1 MRGGVGPSGR
11 GEPRGGRGGE
21 RDAAGRRG
29 GGVRAG
35 GRSCLWPLGF
45 GGGGARKGW
54 GAPVRGNG
62 GSGVGGETRRPPG
75 RGKAAGGASAG
86 CGGGGAA
93 GGGLSAPGGGGVPAR
108 LSAGP
113 RPLGCSSRARRGG
126 EGRAPRAAL
135 PPGGGGDGGPGL
147 QQPFPGVSSP
157 TPRPPRLQPAEGVR
171 HPCAGAAIPSRANR
185 SSLG

>member
-1 MRGGVGPSGR
+1 M
-11 GEPRGGRGGE
+11 
-21 RDAAGRRG
+21 
-29 GGVRAG
+29 
-35 GRSCLWPLGF
+35 
-45 GGGGARKGW
+45 GARGW
-54 GAPVRGNG
+54 GAKRGDPRVEG
-62 GSGVGGETRRPPG
+62 KQPAEPAPGV
-75 RGKAAGGASAG
+75 A
-86 CGGGGAA
+86 GAA
-93 GGGLSAPGGGGVPAR
+93 RREGGCLPRGGGVPAR

-171 HPCAGAAIPSRANR
+171 HPWAGAAIPSRCFVPSEQKLPGVTGGGAV
-185 SSLG
+185 SCVVGVFFPLSVGFK

>member
-93 GGGLSAPGGGGVPAR
+93 GGGLSAPGGGGCP
-108 LSAGP
+108 SAAVCGAAA
-113 RPLGCSSRARRGG
+113 LGVLQSGAEGRRGESPPSG
-126 EGRAPRAAL
+126 PASGRGWGRWSRPAAAL
-135 PPGGGGDGGPGL
+135 PRGL
-147 QQPFPGVSSP
+147 LTDSPSSP
-157 TPRPPRLQPAEGVR
+157 SPAG
-171 HPCAGAAIPSRANR
+171 
-185 SSLG
+185 

>member
-1 MRGGVGPSGR
+1 MDLRGPGGGLGNEGGCRAVRAGRAEGGSGW
-11 GEPRGGRGGE
+11 GAGCGGE
-21 RDAAGRRG
+21 EG

-93 GGGLSAPGGGGVPAR
+93 GGGLSAPGGGCPSAAVCGAAALGVLQSGAE
-108 LSAGP
+108 G
-113 RPLGCSSRARRGG
+113 RRGESPPSG
-126 EGRAPRAAL
+126 PASGRGWGRWSRPAAAL
-135 PPGGGGDGGPGL
+135 PRGL
-147 QQPFPGVSSP
+147 LTDSPSSP
-157 TPRPPRLQPAEGVR
+157 SPAG
-171 HPCAGAAIPSRANR
+171 
-185 SSLG
+185 